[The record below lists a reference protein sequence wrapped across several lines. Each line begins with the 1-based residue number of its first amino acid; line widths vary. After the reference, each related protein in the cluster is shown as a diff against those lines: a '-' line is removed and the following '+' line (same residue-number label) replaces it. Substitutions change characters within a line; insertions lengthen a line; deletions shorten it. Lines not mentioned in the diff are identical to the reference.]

1 MIVYFVPQIMICTLM
16 MTLLTL
22 LLNITIPLLEE
33 NEPPVFQSAQGR
45 LQTFQGD
52 NFVYQLQAQDPE
64 GSVVLFTLES
74 GPSDASLSPAGL
86 LIWKVTDTAASS
98 STQTF
103 QFTITDDCSAETLA
117 SVQVG
122 FKR

>member
-1 MIVYFVPQIMICTLM
+1 
-16 MTLLTL
+16 MTILR
-22 LLNITIPLLEE
+22 LEE

-45 LQTFQGD
+45 LQTFQGE

-74 GPSDASLSPAGL
+74 GPSDTSLSPTGL
-86 LIWKVTDTAASS
+86 LTWKATDTAASS

-103 QFTITDDCSAETLA
+103 HFAIKDDCSAETLA

>member
-1 MIVYFVPQIMICTLM
+1 
-16 MTLLTL
+16 MTIL
-22 LLNITIPLLEE
+22 LLEE

-45 LQTFQGD
+45 LQTFQGE

-74 GPSDASLSPAGL
+74 GPSDTSLSPTGL
-86 LIWKVTDTAASS
+86 LIWKATDTTASS

-122 FKR
+122 LKRGEHCSISIFPKIRNFGCKFFD